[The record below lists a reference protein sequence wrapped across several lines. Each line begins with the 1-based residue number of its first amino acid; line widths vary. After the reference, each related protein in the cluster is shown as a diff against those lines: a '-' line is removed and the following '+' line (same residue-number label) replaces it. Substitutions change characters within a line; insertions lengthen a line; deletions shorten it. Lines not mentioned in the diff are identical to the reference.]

1 MMDFGFAAF
10 LEKFEEHFGR
20 TATKIILI
28 LIGLAIVSATGSIIW
43 NTLIKPLVGL
53 LTMPGAPAW
62 ERLTHLAWTAILMG
76 GGIGVGFEAIAVLHN
91 ARAGRRLAASLRET
105 KEILAESEE
114 LQKKIK
120 ETVRQAEDVLTTGE
134 LTVERVIAEVVERGL
149 VTPDQAAELRS
160 LLDTEP
166 ENSSKLSSR

>member
-1 MMDFGFAAF
+1 MGKANPSRMDRYSN
-10 LEKFEEHFGR
+10 GR
-20 TATKIILI
+20 
-28 LIGLAIVSATGSIIW
+28 
-43 NTLIKPLVGL
+43 
-53 LTMPGAPAW
+53 
-62 ERLTHLAWTAILMG
+62 
-76 GGIGVGFEAIAVLHN
+76 GIGVGFEAIAVLHN

-166 ENSSKLSSR
+166 EKQQ